1 MLVLRDVILHAKTRF
16 AEFQAS
22 DEKIAS
28 NILADRLRRLA
39 GQGII
44 AIEKDPSDA
53 RQKIYSATRKGQ
65 SLTPVLL
72 EIAAWGA
79 TYDPLTG
86 APRDFAE
93 NFYRDREGY
102 YNDHRRRITELVE
115 KQNPK

>member
-1 MLVLRDVILHAKTRF
+1 MLILRDVILYAKTRF

-28 NILADRLRRLA
+28 NILSDRLRRLA

-44 AIEKDPSDA
+44 AIDKDPADA

-79 TYDPLTG
+79 TNDPQTG
-86 APRDFAE
+86 APKGFAE
-93 NFYRDREGY
+93 DFYRDREGY
-102 YNDHRRRITELVE
+102 YNDHRRRISELVE
-115 KQNPK
+115 TQNSK